1 MTILPKGT
9 GTITAAS
16 AASGS
21 RVLGV
26 GGYRPERVVMNSE
39 LVEAIDS
46 SEEWIQERS
55 GIISRR
61 FAAPDES
68 VVDMAEK
75 AARDA
80 IGNAG
85 LALADID
92 TIIVATVTHPYQTP
106 AAAPMLADRL
116 GLRCAAFDIS
126 AACAGYCYGIG
137 IASDLVRGGTAG
149 NVLVVGVEKLSD
161 WTDFGDRGSAFIFG
175 DGAGAA
181 VVGRSDRVGIGPTVW
196 GSEGD
201 EWQAIMQREPWTEF
215 KTSGSDRE
223 FPALTMQGQKVFRW
237 AVWGMAPVARKA
249 MEAAGVQ
256 PEDLDAFIP
265 HQANMRIIDAML
277 KQLKLPADIPVARDI
292 AETANTFA
300 ASIPLATERMLRHG
314 VIPSG
319 GLALQIGFGA
329 GLVYAAQVIELP

>member
-1 MTILPKGT
+1 MTVAPKGT
-9 GTITAAS
+9 GTIQS
-16 AASGS
+16 ATGS
-21 RVLGV
+21 VGSKIRGV
-26 GGYRPERVVMNSE
+26 GGYRPERVVPNSE

-46 SEEWIQERS
+46 SDEWIQERS

-61 FAAPDES
+61 YAAPDES

-80 IGNAG
+80 IANAG
-85 LALADID
+85 IDLAEID
-92 TIIVATVTHPYQTP
+92 TVLVATVTHPLQTP
-106 AAAPMLADRL
+106 AAAPILADRL

-126 AACAGYCYGIG
+126 AACAGYCYAIG
-137 IASDLVRGGTAG
+137 IASDLVRGGTAT
-149 NVLVVGVEKLSD
+149 NVLIVGVEKLSD
-161 WTDFGDRGSAFIFG
+161 WTDFTDRGSAFIFG

-181 VVGRSDRVGIGPTVW
+181 IVGRSNRAGIGPTIW
-196 GSEGD
+196 GSEGN
-201 EWQAIMQREPWTEF
+201 EWQAIMQRESWMEF
-215 KTSGSDRE
+215 KDNPGDRE

-237 AVWGMAPVARKA
+237 AVWGMAPVAHRA
-249 MEAAGVQ
+249 LEAAGVH

-265 HQANMRIIDAML
+265 HQANMRISDAML

-292 AETANTFA
+292 SETANTSA
-300 ASIPLATERMLRHG
+300 ASIPLATERMLREG
-314 VIPSG
+314 IVPSG